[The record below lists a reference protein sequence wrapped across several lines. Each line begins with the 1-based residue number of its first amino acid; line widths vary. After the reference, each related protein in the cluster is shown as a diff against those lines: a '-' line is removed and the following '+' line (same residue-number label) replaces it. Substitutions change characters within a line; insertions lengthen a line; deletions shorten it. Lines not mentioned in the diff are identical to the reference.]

1 MKTTFQKVKPKTVLY
16 TDYSTSNL
24 LGNLKWKSLVPNG
37 LQRFFLLSGH
47 KTHKSQKKKYILGNA
62 IALIKAL

>member
-24 LGNLKWKSLVPNG
+24 LANLKMEIISTKRSSKVFP
-37 LQRFFLLSGH
+37 LSGH